1 MGDNLCRNF
10 PFPAPSLHPLA
21 CVPELTQTNL
31 DFSDSGVTIESF
43 RDPVSNCT
51 TVCIRHLPLDKYL
64 IFLNRDLLF
73 SLLRK
78 KKCILVYGPRDLV
91 PSRFAAGS
99 SDLYVKHF
107 HFLIPF
113 GIYDGIL
120 LVVVRFKYLSVP
132 LPSVSII
139 KCILDILKG
148 QDDWLE
154 PSRIILQLFGVP
166 EDWMGQ
172 TMVWTNE
179 KHNTYLDSLEASFV
193 KQLHYS
199 KSLHGCHPQVGMRE
213 PCLFPQLLVGH
224 NSSHQFSILQDGC
237 GQKINYESN
246 DPLLESTA
254 DSGAVLGSPWLHHF
268 RSAGKC
274 SSITFPVPRKIAV
287 PNDEICSRSNTNFYC
302 KSAVNS
308 KHNPIVNSCNHSLD
322 SCTAALM
329 MDYKGRGLAYNVIC
343 WIRMEWTKYFFG
355 WEVSD
360 QNFVAEDHGEKTSY
374 ASGAKRMKMMT
385 VLDAS
390 SDSQIIRSNLT
401 SSLAQVAPVGN
412 LHTIDDSIISNISAK
427 RGKKK
432 LLSDHPERLTCPK
445 SDTHYFL
452 RES

>member
-43 RDPVSNCT
+43 RDPAP
-51 TVCIRHLPLDKYL
+51 I
-64 IFLNRDLLF
+64 
-73 SLLRK
+73 
-78 KKCILVYGPRDLV
+78 
-91 PSRFAAGS
+91 A
-99 SDLYVKHF
+99 
-107 HFLIPF
+107 
-113 GIYDGIL
+113 
-120 LVVVRFKYLSVP
+120 
-132 LPSVSII
+132 
-139 KCILDILKG
+139 
-148 QDDWLE
+148 
-154 PSRIILQLFGVP
+154 QL
-166 EDWMGQ
+166 GQ

-302 KSAVNS
+302 KLAVNS

-322 SCTAALM
+322 SCTA
-329 MDYKGRGLAYNVIC
+329 
-343 WIRMEWTKYFFG
+343 
-355 WEVSD
+355 EVSD

-390 SDSQIIRSNLT
+390 SDSQ
-401 SSLAQVAPVGN
+401 VAPVGN

-427 RGKKK
+427 RGNKK

>member
-10 PFPAPSLHPLA
+10 PFPAPSLHPQA

-43 RDPVSNCT
+43 RDPTPIAQLVMQ
-51 TVCIRHLPLDKYL
+51 IKWYL
-64 IFLNRDLLF
+64 SQKVGGCSGVFLITEAKMLESWENSLDLLF

-78 KKCILVYGPRDLV
+78 KKCILVYGPWNLV
-91 PSRFAAGS
+91 PSIFAAGS
-99 SDLYVKHF
+99 SDLNVKHF

-120 LVVVRFKYLSVP
+120 L
-132 LPSVSII
+132 
-139 KCILDILKG
+139 
-148 QDDWLE
+148 
-154 PSRIILQLFGVP
+154 
-166 EDWMGQ
+166 GQ

-213 PCLFPQLLVGH
+213 PCLFPQQPAGH

-329 MDYKGRGLAYNVIC
+329 MDYKGRGLADNVIC

-360 QNFVAEDHGEKTSY
+360 QNFVAKDHGEKISY

-385 VLDAS
+385 VRDAS

-401 SSLAQVAPVGN
+401 LSLAQVAPVGN

-432 LLSDHPERLTCPK
+432 LLSDHPESLTSPK
-445 SDTHYFL
+445 SDTHCFL

>member
-10 PFPAPSLHPLA
+10 PFPAPSLHPQA

-43 RDPVSNCT
+43 RDPT
-51 TVCIRHLPLDKYL
+51 PI
-64 IFLNRDLLF
+64 
-73 SLLRK
+73 
-78 KKCILVYGPRDLV
+78 
-91 PSRFAAGS
+91 A
-99 SDLYVKHF
+99 
-107 HFLIPF
+107 
-113 GIYDGIL
+113 
-120 LVVVRFKYLSVP
+120 
-132 LPSVSII
+132 
-139 KCILDILKG
+139 
-148 QDDWLE
+148 
-154 PSRIILQLFGVP
+154 QL
-166 EDWMGQ
+166 GQ

-213 PCLFPQLLVGH
+213 PCLFPQQPAGH

-254 DSGAVLGSPWLHHF
+254 DSDAVLGSPWLHHF
-268 RSAGKC
+268 
-274 SSITFPVPRKIAV
+274 
-287 PNDEICSRSNTNFYC
+287 RSNTNFYC

-322 SCTAALM
+322 SCTA
-329 MDYKGRGLAYNVIC
+329 
-343 WIRMEWTKYFFG
+343 
-355 WEVSD
+355 EVSD
-360 QNFVAEDHGEKTSY
+360 QNFVAKDHGEKISY

-385 VLDAS
+385 VRDAS
-390 SDSQIIRSNLT
+390 SDS
-401 SSLAQVAPVGN
+401 QVAPVGN

-432 LLSDHPERLTCPK
+432 LLSDHPESLTSPK
-445 SDTHYFL
+445 SDTHCFL

>member
-10 PFPAPSLHPLA
+10 PFPAPSLHPQA

-43 RDPVSNCT
+43 RDPT
-51 TVCIRHLPLDKYL
+51 PIAQL
-64 IFLNRDLLF
+64 
-73 SLLRK
+73 
-78 KKCILVYGPRDLV
+78 
-91 PSRFAAGS
+91 
-99 SDLYVKHF
+99 
-107 HFLIPF
+107 
-113 GIYDGIL
+113 
-120 LVVVRFKYLSVP
+120 
-132 LPSVSII
+132 
-139 KCILDILKG
+139 
-148 QDDWLE
+148 DDWLE

-213 PCLFPQLLVGH
+213 PCLFPQLLAGH

-322 SCTAALM
+322 CCTADKHLLLVYFDGNISRMSLLDYVTDLMNGMDEVLLWLGGTCDIEGWAALHSILTDSNWGDAM
-329 MDYKGRGLAYNVIC
+329 YQA
-343 WIRMEWTKYFFG
+343 
-355 WEVSD
+355 SD

-390 SDSQIIRSNLT
+390 SDS
-401 SSLAQVAPVGN
+401 QVAPVGN

-445 SDTHYFL
+445 TQQQELISGDRLSNGYTTWWARHCDCVH
-452 RES
+452 

>member
-43 RDPVSNCT
+43 RDPAP
-51 TVCIRHLPLDKYL
+51 I
-64 IFLNRDLLF
+64 
-73 SLLRK
+73 
-78 KKCILVYGPRDLV
+78 
-91 PSRFAAGS
+91 A
-99 SDLYVKHF
+99 
-107 HFLIPF
+107 
-113 GIYDGIL
+113 
-120 LVVVRFKYLSVP
+120 
-132 LPSVSII
+132 
-139 KCILDILKG
+139 
-148 QDDWLE
+148 
-154 PSRIILQLFGVP
+154 QL
-166 EDWMGQ
+166 GQ

-322 SCTAALM
+322 SCTA
-329 MDYKGRGLAYNVIC
+329 
-343 WIRMEWTKYFFG
+343 
-355 WEVSD
+355 EVSD
-360 QNFVAEDHGEKTSY
+360 QNFVAEDHREKTSY

-390 SDSQIIRSNLT
+390 SDSPVMLNLT
-401 SSLAQVAPVGN
+401 L
-412 LHTIDDSIISNISAK
+412 
-427 RGKKK
+427 
-432 LLSDHPERLTCPK
+432 
-445 SDTHYFL
+445 
-452 RES
+452 

>member
-10 PFPAPSLHPLA
+10 PFPAPSLHPQA

-43 RDPVSNCT
+43 RDPT
-51 TVCIRHLPLDKYL
+51 PI
-64 IFLNRDLLF
+64 
-73 SLLRK
+73 
-78 KKCILVYGPRDLV
+78 
-91 PSRFAAGS
+91 A
-99 SDLYVKHF
+99 
-107 HFLIPF
+107 
-113 GIYDGIL
+113 
-120 LVVVRFKYLSVP
+120 
-132 LPSVSII
+132 
-139 KCILDILKG
+139 
-148 QDDWLE
+148 
-154 PSRIILQLFGVP
+154 QL
-166 EDWMGQ
+166 GQ

-213 PCLFPQLLVGH
+213 PCLFPQQPAGH

-254 DSGAVLGSPWLHHF
+254 DSDAVLGSPWLHHF

-274 SSITFPVPRKIAV
+274 SSMTFPVPRKISV
-287 PNDEICSRSNTNFYC
+287 PNDEIYSRSNTNFYC

-322 SCTAALM
+322 SCTA
-329 MDYKGRGLAYNVIC
+329 
-343 WIRMEWTKYFFG
+343 
-355 WEVSD
+355 EVSD
-360 QNFVAEDHGEKTSY
+360 QNFVAKDHGEKISY

-385 VLDAS
+385 VRDAS
-390 SDSQIIRSNLT
+390 SDS
-401 SSLAQVAPVGN
+401 QVAPVGN

-432 LLSDHPERLTCPK
+432 LLSDHPESLTSPK
-445 SDTHYFL
+445 SDTHCFL